1 MKLYKKWRF
10 LVIKFIYRY
19 LILWQMRSDYW
30 VLVTDDQYLQKSF
43 AMKTCGFTDQIA
55 CNVLKY
61 GWRAYEPPMG
71 YIISGLAKNLSLTFI
86 DIGSNTGF
94 YSLLAASSGAK
105 KVTAYEP
112 VPSIYAVLKSNIH
125 FSDLDIETHSQ
136 AIADKSGVMTIYL
149 PASDDKYIETSASLN
164 ADFRHQHTQAIEIEV
179 TSLDELTPQYLKTES
194 NPDSKRAPICL
205 VKIDVESYELPVLKG
220 ANTFLKAI
228 EPIVIIELLH
238 TNPDRQA
245 IFDLICHEAYVPY
258 ALFESGLQRLSSLG
272 VDSASDNYLFI
283 PQSRVNLI
291 EDIFTSKMGLKVI
304 H

>member
-30 VLVTDDQYLQKSF
+30 VLVTDDQYLQKPF
-43 AMKTCGFTDQIA
+43 GMKTCGFTDQIA

-71 YIISGLAKNLSLTFI
+71 YIVSGLAKNLSLTFI

-112 VPSIYAVLKSNIH
+112 VPSINAVLKSNIH

-136 AIADKSGVMTIYL
+136 AIADKSGIMTIYL
-149 PASDDKYIETSASLN
+149 PASDQKYIETSASLN

-179 TSLDELTPQYLKTES
+179 TSLDELTPRYLNS
-194 NPDSKRAPICL
+194 DLNHNDVCL

-220 ANTFLKAI
+220 ANNFLKAVK
-228 EPIVIIELLH
+228 PIVIIELL
-238 TNPDRQA
+238 NSNSDRQK
-245 IFDLICHEAYVPY
+245 IYDLMFFHGYV
-258 ALFESGLQRLSSLG
+258 AFSLQESSMKKLTSLNMA
-272 VDSASDNYLFI
+272 SASDNFLFI
-283 PQSRVNLI
+283 PSSRLALI
-291 EDIFTSKMGLKVI
+291 QDILKSKMCFTVMD
-304 H
+304 